1 MGIYVFEMG
10 GLRVA
15 VAARSEG
22 MPERFGCLLEGS
34 VCGGAMSVGGN
45 VMSGDVGSDGLRAGR
60 DESVGAPPADYF
72 LDIVFEDAVEGG
84 GFRAR
89 ATGAGVFEF
98 GMKGVWCRMDLERG
112 RGALRVVRD
121 GSAVEYSMKL
131 VFGALLARRGGA
143 IMHAAAVA
151 RDGKGRLFCGPPG
164 AGKTTVAGIASG
176 GRGAGAARTLNDEL
190 AAAVAGGENGAARV
204 YALPEW
210 ADGGTMRDAGAAG
223 PGGIPLSAV
232 YVLSH
237 AGAGEATTFERLSGA
252 EAAGAVFSNMRFA
265 LPAPEA
271 IRAGMEAADVLRRS
285 VAVSR
290 MRFSLADAPRF
301 WEVIDEFERKG

>member
-15 VAARSEG
+15 ATAASEG
-22 MPERFGCLLEGS
+22 MPERFGCLLVES
-34 VCGGAMSVGGN
+34 VW
-45 VMSGDVGSDGLRAGR
+45 GR
-60 DESVGAPPADYF
+60 DESVGGAAADF
-72 LDIVFEDAVEGG
+72 LLDIVFEDVVEGG

-89 ATGAGVFEF
+89 ATGANCFEF
-98 GMKGVWCRMDLERG
+98 GMRGVFCEIDLDGG
-112 RGALRVVRD
+112 RGLLRVVRD
-121 GSAVEYSMKL
+121 ESAVEYSMKL
-131 VFGALLARRGGA
+131 LFGAMLGIRGGGL
-143 IMHAAAVA
+143 MHAAALA
-151 RDGKGRLFCGPPG
+151 RDGKGRIFCGPPG
-164 AGKTTVAGIASG
+164 AGKSTLAGIASG
-176 GRGAGAARTLNDEL
+176 GREAGAARTLNDEL
-190 AAAVAGGENGAARV
+190 AVVVADKGNGGARV

-223 PGGIPLSAV
+223 PSGVAVAAV
-232 YVLSH
+232 YVLCQ
-237 AGAGEATTFERLSGA
+237 AGAGEATAFERLTGA

-301 WEVIDEFERKG
+301 WEVVDEFESGR